1 MKFCFFGNISGA
13 LLGKTLGGAELQIS
27 LLARALSIEGHDVI
41 IIDPY
46 SNQGFVTHEGV
57 KVITVRNWDKGLK
70 GIRLFSSR
78 IPELWKILVDQNADF
93 YYVRMRTYLHLIIYF
108 AARKVGAKF
117 IQAIAHDLD
126 VASLSEKFRNE
137 HRSKF
142 NLFKFLTISLPNDL
156 ALHFLLKNAD
166 YVILQHTGQQ
176 NGFVGINTKV
186 VIFPNIIDI
195 TIIPKIDEPSMVDYI
210 HVGSISLL
218 KGSKNLYDLIQIL
231 DSKCRIVIIGQPI
244 DKTSSKIMESL
255 RKYKNVVLKGRLD
268 HNETLLLIAN
278 AKAIIST
285 SNYEGFPNI
294 FLEAWSAGVPVI
306 SLNVNPGEV
315 IDKFHLGLYCDSS
328 LQKMKEYMESNKLEL
343 INKENL
349 LSYIGEFHSF
359 QKAGNRFI
367 KALTIK

>member
-27 LLARALSIEGHDVI
+27 LLARALSIEGHDIV

-46 SNQGFVTHEGV
+46 STKGFVTDEGV
-57 KVITVRNWDKGLK
+57 KVITVPNWNKGPK

-78 IPELWKILVDQNADF
+78 IPELWKVLIEQNADY

-108 AARKVGAKF
+108 ASRKVGAKF

-126 VASLSEKFRNE
+126 VASLRDKFRYE
-137 HRSKF
+137 HKSRF

-156 ALHFLLKNAD
+156 SLYFLLKNAD
-166 YVILQHTGQQ
+166 YVILQHKGQQ
-176 NGFVGINTKV
+176 NGIVGKNTKV
-186 VIFPNIIDI
+186 VIYPNIIDI
-195 TIIPKIDEPSMVDYI
+195 DNMPSVNVPSMADYI
-210 HVGSISLL
+210 HVGAISVL

-231 DSKCRIVIIGQPI
+231 DSKCRIIIIGQPI
-244 DKTSSKIMESL
+244 DKPSLRIVESL
-255 RKYKNVVLKGRLD
+255 HKYKNVVLKGRLD
-268 HNETLLLIAN
+268 HKETMLLIAN

-315 IDKFHLGLYCDSS
+315 IDKFHLGFYCDSS

-343 INKENL
+343 INKDNL
-349 LSYIGEFHSF
+349 LSYISEFHSF
-359 QKAGNRFI
+359 HKAGIRFI

>member
-1 MKFCFFGNISGA
+1 
-13 LLGKTLGGAELQIS
+13 
-27 LLARALSIEGHDVI
+27 
-41 IIDPY
+41 
-46 SNQGFVTHEGV
+46 
-57 KVITVRNWDKGLK
+57 
-70 GIRLFSSR
+70 
-78 IPELWKILVDQNADF
+78 
-93 YYVRMRTYLHLIIYF
+93 
-108 AARKVGAKF
+108 
-117 IQAIAHDLD
+117 
-126 VASLSEKFRNE
+126 
-137 HRSKF
+137 
-142 NLFKFLTISLPNDL
+142 
-156 ALHFLLKNAD
+156 
-166 YVILQHTGQQ
+166 
-176 NGFVGINTKV
+176 
-186 VIFPNIIDI
+186 
-195 TIIPKIDEPSMVDYI
+195 
-210 HVGSISLL
+210 
-218 KGSKNLYDLIQIL
+218 
-231 DSKCRIVIIGQPI
+231 
-244 DKTSSKIMESL
+244 MESL